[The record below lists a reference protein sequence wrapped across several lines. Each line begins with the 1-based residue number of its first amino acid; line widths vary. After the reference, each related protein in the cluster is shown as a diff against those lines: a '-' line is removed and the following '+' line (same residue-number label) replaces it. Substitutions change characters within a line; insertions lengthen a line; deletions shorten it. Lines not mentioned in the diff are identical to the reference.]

1 MLTYNFPDN
10 KEKPLY
16 EYLYNFIKEDIL
28 KGNIKPNEKLPS
40 KRNLAKQL
48 KLSLVTVETA
58 YNQLIV
64 EGYITSIEKKGYY
77 AENISN
83 ISINKKENN
92 EKYSLIEEKEDSN
105 TDFPYGIWNRLSRR
119 IIGKDDIY
127 DVPYNG
133 DINLRIAIASHL
145 KDFHNLS
152 VDPDSIFI
160 GSGSEYLY
168 SVLINYFGRNSCY
181 AIEDPGHLSIARIY
195 EINDVKLKYIPLDN
209 EGINISELKKTESD
223 IIHIS
228 PAHHFPT
235 GITMPL
241 KKRMELLDYA
251 RKNNSFIIED
261 DYDSEFRFNSRPIPP
276 IFALDG
282 SGHTIYMN
290 TFSFTLGKN
299 IRIAYMVLPDSIL
312 EDFVDKMS
320 FMHNTVSILEQKVLS
335 LFIYEG
341 HFERHI
347 SKMRKKYRLIHDE
360 LLIRLKPLIRKYKLK
375 IIEADSG
382 LHFIIKHDFDIDDI
396 NLETKIKSMNLKTH
410 TLSHYY
416 HDYIDTKQI
425 IVSYLNIEDIDEY
438 INSLNELFN
447 SLL

>member
-133 DINLRIAIASHL
+133 DI
-145 KDFHNLS
+145 
-152 VDPDSIFI
+152 
-160 GSGSEYLY
+160 
-168 SVLINYFGRNSCY
+168 
-181 AIEDPGHLSIARIY
+181 
-195 EINDVKLKYIPLDN
+195 
-209 EGINISELKKTESD
+209 
-223 IIHIS
+223 
-228 PAHHFPT
+228 
-235 GITMPL
+235 
-241 KKRMELLDYA
+241 
-251 RKNNSFIIED
+251 
-261 DYDSEFRFNSRPIPP
+261 
-276 IFALDG
+276 
-282 SGHTIYMN
+282 
-290 TFSFTLGKN
+290 
-299 IRIAYMVLPDSIL
+299 IL
-312 EDFVDKMS
+312 
-320 FMHNTVSILEQKVLS
+320 
-335 LFIYEG
+335 
-341 HFERHI
+341 
-347 SKMRKKYRLIHDE
+347 
-360 LLIRLKPLIRKYKLK
+360 
-375 IIEADSG
+375 
-382 LHFIIKHDFDIDDI
+382 
-396 NLETKIKSMNLKTH
+396 
-410 TLSHYY
+410 
-416 HDYIDTKQI
+416 
-425 IVSYLNIEDIDEY
+425 
-438 INSLNELFN
+438 
-447 SLL
+447 

>member
-1 MLTYNFPDN
+1 MLTYNFPEK

-16 EYLYNFIKEDIL
+16 EYLYSFIKEDIL
-28 KGNIKPNEKLPS
+28 SGNIKPNEKLPS
-40 KRNLAKQL
+40 KRNLARQL
-48 KLSLVTVETA
+48 KVSLITVETA
-58 YNQLIV
+58 YNQLAV
-64 EGYITSIEKKGYY
+64 EGYIVSVEKKGYY
-77 AENISN
+77 VENIAFTPH
-83 ISINKKENN
+83 KKEDG
-92 EKYSLIEEKEDSN
+92 EKYSLIVEKEN
-105 TDFPYGIWNRLSRR
+105 KNIDFPYGIWNRLSRR
-119 IIGKDDIY
+119 IIGKDNIS

-145 KDFHNLS
+145 KAFHNLN
-152 VDPDSIFI
+152 VNPDSIFI

-168 SVLINYFGRNSCY
+168 SILINYFGRKSIF
-181 AIEDPGHLSIARIY
+181 AIEDPGHLSMARIY
-195 EINDVKLKYIPLDN
+195 EINDVKLKYIPLDK
-209 EGINISELKKTESD
+209 EGISIKELNRTRAD
-223 IIHIS
+223 VIHIS

-235 GITMPL
+235 GITMSL
-241 KKRMELLDYA
+241 KRRMELLSYV
-251 RKNNSFIIED
+251 KNNNSFIIED

-290 TFSFTLGKN
+290 TFTFTLGKN
-299 IRIAYMVLPDSIL
+299 IRIAYMVLPDTIL
-312 EDFVDKMS
+312 KDFVDKMS
-320 FMHNTVSILEQKVLS
+320 FMHNSVSILEQKVLS

-360 LLIRLKPLIRKYKLK
+360 LLNKLKPLIRKYKLK

-382 LHFIIKHDFDIDDI
+382 LHFIIRHSFNIEDKE
-396 NLETKIKSMNLKTH
+396 LEAKIKSMNLKTH

-416 HDYIDTKQI
+416 HNYIDTKQI
-425 IVSYLNIEDIDEY
+425 IISYLNIEDINEY
-438 INSLNELFN
+438 LNSLNELFD

>member
-133 DINLRIAIASHL
+133 DINLRIAIASH
-145 KDFHNLS
+145 
-152 VDPDSIFI
+152 
-160 GSGSEYLY
+160 
-168 SVLINYFGRNSCY
+168 
-181 AIEDPGHLSIARIY
+181 
-195 EINDVKLKYIPLDN
+195 
-209 EGINISELKKTESD
+209 
-223 IIHIS
+223 
-228 PAHHFPT
+228 
-235 GITMPL
+235 
-241 KKRMELLDYA
+241 
-251 RKNNSFIIED
+251 
-261 DYDSEFRFNSRPIPP
+261 
-276 IFALDG
+276 
-282 SGHTIYMN
+282 
-290 TFSFTLGKN
+290 
-299 IRIAYMVLPDSIL
+299 
-312 EDFVDKMS
+312 
-320 FMHNTVSILEQKVLS
+320 
-335 LFIYEG
+335 
-341 HFERHI
+341 
-347 SKMRKKYRLIHDE
+347 
-360 LLIRLKPLIRKYKLK
+360 
-375 IIEADSG
+375 
-382 LHFIIKHDFDIDDI
+382 
-396 NLETKIKSMNLKTH
+396 
-410 TLSHYY
+410 
-416 HDYIDTKQI
+416 
-425 IVSYLNIEDIDEY
+425 
-438 INSLNELFN
+438 
-447 SLL
+447 

>member
-1 MLTYNFPDN
+1 MLTYNFPDK

-16 EYLYNFIKEDIL
+16 EYLYSFIKEDIL
-28 KGNIKPNEKLPS
+28 NGNIKPDEKLPS
-40 KRNLAKQL
+40 KRSLARQL
-48 KLSLVTVETA
+48 KVSLITVETA
-58 YNQLIV
+58 YNQLSV
-64 EGYITSIEKKGYY
+64 EGYIRSVEKKGYFV
-77 AENISN
+77 ENIAFSPY
-83 ISINKKENN
+83 KKEDG
-92 EKYSLIEEKEDSN
+92 EKYSLIIEKEN
-105 TDFPYGIWNRLSRR
+105 KNIDFPYGIWNRLSRK
-119 IIGKDDIY
+119 IIGKDNIS

-145 KDFHNLS
+145 KAFHNLN
-152 VDPDSIFI
+152 VNPDSIFI

-168 SVLINYFGRNSCY
+168 SVLINYFGRKSIF
-181 AIEDPGHLSIARIY
+181 AIEDPGHLSMARIY

-209 EGINISELKKTESD
+209 EGISVRELNRMKAD
-223 IIHIS
+223 VIHIS

-241 KKRMELLDYA
+241 KRRMELLNYA
-251 RKNNSFIIED
+251 KNNNSFIIED

-276 IFALDG
+276 IYALDG

-290 TFSFTLGKN
+290 TFTFTLGKN

-320 FMHNTVSILEQKVLS
+320 FMHNSVSILEQKVLS
-335 LFIYEG
+335 QFIYEG

-360 LLIRLKPLIRKYKLK
+360 LLNKLKPLIRKYKLK
-375 IIEADSG
+375 VIEADSG
-382 LHFIIKHDFDIDDI
+382 LHFIIRHSFDISDKE
-396 NLETKIKSMNLKTH
+396 LETKIKSMNLKIH

-416 HDYIDTKQI
+416 HNYIDTKQI

-438 INSLNELFN
+438 LSSLNKLFN

>member
-1 MLTYNFPDN
+1 MLTYNFPDK

-16 EYLYNFIKEDIL
+16 EYLYSFIKEDIL
-28 KGNIKPNEKLPS
+28 SGNIKPDEKLPS
-40 KRNLAKQL
+40 KRNLARQL
-48 KLSLVTVETA
+48 KISLITVETA
-58 YNQLIV
+58 YNQLII
-64 EGYITSIEKKGYY
+64 EGYIRSVEKKGYFT
-77 AENISN
+77 ENISN
-83 ISINKKENN
+83 LSVYKKENN
-92 EKYSLIEEKEDSN
+92 NTLCLIEEKQIKN

-119 IIGKDDIY
+119 IIGKDNIC
-127 DVPYNG
+127 DVPFNG
-133 DINLRIAIASHL
+133 DSNLRIAIARHL

-152 VDPDSIFI
+152 VNPDSIFI

-168 SVLINYFGRNSCY
+168 SVLINYFGRKS
-181 AIEDPGHLSIARIY
+181 AFVIEDPGHLSMARIY
-195 EINDVKLKYIPLDN
+195 ELNDVKLNYIPLDK
-209 EGINISELKKTESD
+209 EGISIRELGKTEAD
-223 IIHIS
+223 VIHIS

-241 KKRMELLDYA
+241 KRRMELLSYA
-251 RKNNSFIIED
+251 RNNNSFIIED
-261 DYDSEFRFNSRPIPP
+261 DYDSEFRFNSKPIPP
-276 IFALDG
+276 IYALDG

-290 TFSFTLGKN
+290 TFTFTLGKN

-312 EDFVDKMS
+312 NDFINKMS
-320 FMHNTVSILEQKVLS
+320 FMHNTVSILEQKVLA

-341 HFERHI
+341 HFESHI

-360 LLIRLKPLIRKYKLK
+360 LLNKLKPIIKKYRLK

-382 LHFIIKHDFDIDDI
+382 LHFIIKHSFDIEDKE
-396 NLETKIKSMNLKTH
+396 LEIKIKSMNLKTH

-416 HDYIDTKQI
+416 HNYIDTKQI

-438 INSLNELFN
+438 LNSLNELFN